1 MGDVMEFI
9 KNVLIIVGIFVF
21 LALGVF
27 LLLHSGDAK
36 KKMSGSIVETRN
48 QIEEINQTMDE
59 TIEQLESINPT
70 LEKAMK
76 TVDKFNKEF
85 LTKK

>member
-1 MGDVMEFI
+1 MEFI

-27 LLLHSGDAK
+27 FLLHSGDAK
-36 KKMSGSIVETRN
+36 KKMSGSIVDTRN
-48 QIEEINQTMDE
+48 QIEDINQTMDE
-59 TIEQLESINPT
+59 TIEQLEAINPT

-76 TVDKFNKEF
+76 IVDKINKEF